1 MILKSSIC
9 GAYRRCIHKGW
20 CIRRVMSEDNNE
32 TCGEGQH
39 DWIYENGD
47 DGVYCYQCEAEAIDY
62 TIEPDGYVSDGEW
75 ITDLHITVETHT
87 HQLDD
92 ALKAAREAPKAQG
105 IVWDNLEPID
115 HNLNTGPAPKITT
128 AEPTLKFRIECDET
142 DTVYE
147 EYEE

>member
-1 MILKSSIC
+1 
-9 GAYRRCIHKGW
+9 
-20 CIRRVMSEDNNE
+20 MSEDNNE

-39 DWIYENGD
+39 DWII
-47 DGVYCYQCEAEAIDY
+47 CR
-62 TIEPDGYVSDGEW
+62 DGEEVTCADCDAEGIDCW
-75 ITDLHITVETHT
+75 IESDEYGEEGYILHVDTHT
-87 HQLDD
+87 HQLND

-128 AEPTLKFRIECDET
+128 VVPTLKFSIECDET
-142 DTVYE
+142 DTTYE